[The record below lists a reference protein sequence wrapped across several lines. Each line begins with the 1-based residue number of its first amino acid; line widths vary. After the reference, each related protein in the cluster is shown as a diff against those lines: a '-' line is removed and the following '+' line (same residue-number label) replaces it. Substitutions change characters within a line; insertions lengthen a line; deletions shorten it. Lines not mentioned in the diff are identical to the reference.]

1 MAQHARPHW
10 KIHSEYLRETFSR
23 LVSGLGILPLSTRP
37 INGLRRGWFRVRGLE
52 PLEHSLA
59 PGVQEPEGQ
68 QPDEDDHLDGAEP
81 AVDLEL
87 DGPREDEHRLD
98 VEEDEEQG
106 EHVVPD

>member
-1 MAQHARPHW
+1 MAQQASPHW
-10 KIHSEYLRETFSR
+10 KIQSEYLREMFSR

-37 INGLRRGWFRVRGLE
+37 INGLRRGWDLQ

-59 PGVQEPEGQ
+59 PGVEEAQRQ
-68 QPDEDDHLDGAEP
+68 QRDEDDHLDGAEP

-87 DGPREDEHRLD
+87 DGPGKDEHRLD

-106 EHVVPD
+106 EHVV